1 MGEFYTPDEVIDY
14 ILDSVEYTPNKAIEN
29 KELIDP
35 ACGSGG
41 LLVRATRRLIAR
53 FAVKFEK
60 ATPKEAMDNKRWKD
74 VYERLTP
81 KECEEIINTVSM
93 HIHGFDI
100 NPFAVNITEMNLLFQ
115 IIDLYFKA
123 AKENKSFKVPRF
135 KVYETDSLEIDSNQ
149 HNLTQFYEDTGKNLA
164 KDKEV
169 TDELK
174 KKKYDFVVGNPPYV
188 RTHEQELLKKRI
200 IKDFDEVVEGQFD
213 LFIPFVK
220 LGYDFLKV
228 DGKLSYIISNKLL
241 SNDYAVKLRKFL
253 IENATIQ
260 EIIDSSEVEW
270 FSASVYPVIFVI
282 KKTDKAGTKMN
293 IGYIQNDSELK
304 AGQINLIEIPTN
316 QISRLYNSI
325 IPSVRSKKEFDLLIR
340 LSEFSKDLKVFRPK
354 PTSISV
360 VSKDMLSKKPEV
372 IQEKYVP
379 VVSNKDD
386 RHFRFT

>member
-1 MGEFYTPDEVIDY
+1 MCT
-14 ILDSVEYTPNKAIEN
+14 
-29 KELIDP
+29 
-35 ACGSGG
+35 
-41 LLVRATRRLIAR
+41 
-53 FAVKFEK
+53 
-60 ATPKEAMDNKRWKD
+60 
-74 VYERLTP
+74 
-81 KECEEIINTVSM
+81 
-93 HIHGFDI
+93 
-100 NPFAVNITEMNLLFQ
+100 
-115 IIDLYFKA
+115 
-123 AKENKSFKVPRF
+123 
-135 KVYETDSLEIDSNQ
+135 
-149 HNLTQFYEDTGKNLA
+149 
-164 KDKEV
+164 
-169 TDELK
+169 
-174 KKKYDFVVGNPPYV
+174 
-188 RTHEQELLKKRI
+188 
-200 IKDFDEVVEGQFD
+200 
-213 LFIPFVK
+213 
-220 LGYDFLKV
+220 
-228 DGKLSYIISNKLL
+228 GKLSYIISNKLL

-325 IPSVRSKKEFDLLIR
+325 IPSVRSKKEFDLLLR

-379 VVSNKDD
+379 VVSNEDVFEISDLHK
-386 RHFRFT
+386 R

>member
-1 MGEFYTPDEVIDY
+1 MGETGVFKQIVFFSYNGANNLYYHFYEKNNPLDWYESGDGGLDHVLNRVLWVLNQFNFAKVDRDILGKLYEKYLPKEERRALGEFYTPDEVIDY

-41 LLVRATRRLIAR
+41 FLVRATRRLIAR

-228 DGKLSYIISNKLL
+228 DACVL
-241 SNDYAVKLRKFL
+241 
-253 IENATIQ
+253 EN
-260 EIIDSSEVEW
+260 
-270 FSASVYPVIFVI
+270 
-282 KKTDKAGTKMN
+282 
-293 IGYIQNDSELK
+293 
-304 AGQINLIEIPTN
+304 
-316 QISRLYNSI
+316 
-325 IPSVRSKKEFDLLIR
+325 
-340 LSEFSKDLKVFRPK
+340 
-354 PTSISV
+354 
-360 VSKDMLSKKPEV
+360 
-372 IQEKYVP
+372 
-379 VVSNKDD
+379 
-386 RHFRFT
+386 